1 MKFLIVFI
9 GLAVVLILGIFIM
22 MKPSILI
29 SQFVKDQNSPINKPL
44 ENIGVTKQFIML
56 GSVLTVT
63 GIVGLSVLGFKIY
76 SGSKVEAKEQ

>member
-1 MKFLIVFI
+1 MKFLVVFI
-9 GLAVVLILGIFIM
+9 VLAVVLFLGIFIM
-22 MKPSILI
+22 MKPYVLV
-29 SQFVKDQNSPINKPL
+29 SQSLKNQNSPVNKPL

-76 SGSKVEAKEQ
+76 RGSKIEAKE